1 MPSIADR
8 LEVDVRE
15 LSAAELTPAS
25 AYEALRGC
33 GSGALVENAARA
45 KGGAPDALIA
55 LDPIE
60 TMVHND
66 DPGMLEKIRSTFER
80 YRLALASPPPGYG
93 LICAFAYDAAL
104 AIHGIAARP
113 RANRFFGD
121 ACAFVPGTWVWFDPD
136 AGRVSLAGIFG
147 SRAEQIAVA
156 RRLDEYVRRLSN
168 VARKANPSTT
178 RLRRSAQDDTTT
190 RLRRFAPDQQ
200 EISASLSRRAF
211 LARVAKAQRAI
222 RRGDV
227 YQLVVGIQFSCPYRH
242 DALALYERLSV
253 RNPSPCKFLIE
264 LGGRALVGASPEF
277 LVRLEGRR
285 AEVRPL
291 AGTRQR
297 GETAERDADLAAE
310 LRGDAKERAE
320 HVMLVDLGRND
331 LSRVCQVGSVRVDRA
346 LALER
351 YSHVMHL
358 ASQVS
363 GRLADGRD
371 AFDLFGAT
379 FPAGTVTGT
388 PKRRAMELI
397 EALEPTARD
406 AYAGSVAHFRFDGSL
421 DAALTLRSIVLAGDR
436 AIWQAG
442 AGIVHP
448 SDPAC
453 EYAEVLAKARISR
466 IVLGLEEAGVA

>member
-25 AYEALRGC
+25 AYRVLRGC
-33 GSGALVENAARA
+33 GNGALVENAAR
-45 KGGAPDALIA
+45 GQGSAPHALIA

-60 TMVHND
+60 TMVLD
-66 DPGMLEKIRSTFER
+66 ADPRMLEKIRATFDR

-93 LICAFAYDAAL
+93 LICTFAYDAAL
-104 AIHGIAARP
+104 VIHGIAARP
-113 RANRFFGD
+113 RANRLFGD
-121 ACAFVPGTWVWFDPD
+121 AYAFVPGTWLWFDPD
-136 AGRVSLAGIFG
+136 AGRVSLAGIFR
-147 SRAEQIAVA
+147 SHTEQIAVA
-156 RRLDEYVRRLSN
+156 QRLDEYVRRLSS
-168 VARKANPSTT
+168 VRRDTSTTHPSTT
-178 RLRRSAQDDTTT
+178 RLRRSAQDDG
-190 RLRRFAPDQQ
+190 RSAPDHGGV
-200 EISASLSRRAF
+200 SASLSPRAF

-227 YQLVVGIQFSCPYRH
+227 YQIVVGVQFSCPYRS

-253 RNPSPCKFLIE
+253 RNPSPCRFLIE
-264 LGGRALVGASPEF
+264 FGGRALVGASPEF

-285 AEVRPL
+285 AELRPL
-291 AGTRQR
+291 AGTRRR
-297 GETAERDADLAAE
+297 GETAERDGDLAAE
-310 LRGDAKERAE
+310 LCGDAKERAE

-363 GRLADGRD
+363 GRLAEGCD

-397 EALEPTARD
+397 EALEPTPRD

-448 SDPAC
+448 SDPAS
-453 EYAEVLAKARISR
+453 EYAEVLAKTRISR